1 MTAPMSGATD
11 KRPITGHPAFRW
23 LVALWFAALLAGGTF
38 VMPDPVVASLRGA
51 LGIDRFVGNALM
63 ARLVLS
69 ALAGLF
75 GLLLGLVI
83 AMRAATFG
91 DTQERDEPEP
101 WSEDDHQVEDV
112 LEATGPWLEEFD
124 EAPADATREESPRRP
139 FNPREYLTDEGYE
152 AATQDPIEIV
162 DADFEE
168 VIEETGDDGPIGPT
182 VPEADGSITA
192 ETPETEHE
200 WTEVDMA
207 TAGTRPEPRPA
218 PLPAAAVDA
227 IGDLSLADLTARLA
241 QAIATQRAAE
251 ERGATPADGDVDPVI
266 AFLRREADRSA
277 PPAGPEDG
285 TDDPQA
291 SLRSALE
298 RLSKVGKRP

>member
-11 KRPITGHPAFRW
+11 TRPISGHPAFRW

-51 LGIDRFVGNALM
+51 LGIDRFVGNALL

-83 AMRAATFG
+83 AMRVTAFG
-91 DTQERDEPEP
+91 DAQERDEPEA
-101 WSEDDHQVEDV
+101 WSEDDLRDEDV
-112 LEATGPWLEEFD
+112 LEATGPWLEEVD
-124 EAPADATREESPRRP
+124 EAPVEATGEEAPRRP

-152 AATQDPIEIV
+152 AATQDPIEVV

-168 VIEETGDDGPIGPT
+168 VVEETGGDGPIVPAA
-182 VPEADGSITA
+182 PEADRSNTA
-192 ETPETEHE
+192 EMPETELE
-200 WTEVDMA
+200 WTEVGKA
-207 TAGTRPEPRPA
+207 TAGTRPEPLPA
-218 PLPAAAVDA
+218 PLSKAAVDA

-241 QAIATQRAAE
+241 QAIAAQRAAE
-251 ERGATPADGDVDPVI
+251 ERGTTPADGDVDPVI

-277 PPAGPEDG
+277 PPASAEAG

-298 RLSKVGKRP
+298 RLSQDGKRP